1 MERRSVR
8 GESRGRDDDRRPS
21 RDEGRDSGRDSG
33 RRGGRDEGRG
43 GSRFQYQARDSAAV
57 RKRAESGG
65 GKDFD
70 QYIKSDLPAYKA
82 KDKDNNVRFLPAT
95 WPDAEHYGLD
105 IWVHYGIGADDQTY
119 LCAHKMRNE
128 PCPICEERARA
139 QRSGDEDYA
148 KELAPKKRVLVYLV
162 DRDNERDGVHVWAMP
177 TGLDTDIVQVSV
189 DRKTGEA
196 YPIDHPTEG
205 YDVSFSKAGTGKQTK
220 YTGAAIDRRESPLG
234 KQEWLDVAVDHP
246 LPEVLNFFP
255 YDHIKSEFGGS
266 GDHSERNDRRGD
278 DRPERGGRDDRDSG
292 RDSGDRGRSTS
303 REPEQRSSRR
313 SAEPELTW
321 EDVQAMSGQE
331 LEALV
336 EDKNLDVDLNNMGS
350 DEELADAIC
359 DEMRLKQAVVERESR
374 RGRDDDAGS
383 SSTADRLRNMRRR

>member
-8 GESRGRDDDRRPS
+8 GESRGRDDDRPS
-21 RDEGRDSGRDSG
+21 RDSDRSSDRES
-33 RRGGRDEGRG
+33 RRGGREEGRST

-82 KDKDNNVRFLPAT
+82 KDKANNVRFLPAT
-95 WPDAEHYGLD
+95 WQDAEHYGLD

-119 LCAHKMRNE
+119 LCAHKMKNE

-139 QRSGDEDYA
+139 QRSGDEEYA
-148 KELAPKKRVLVYLV
+148 KELAPKKRVLVYLI

-234 KQEWLDVAVDHP
+234 KQAWLDVAIDNP
-246 LPEVLNFFP
+246 LPEVLNYFS

-278 DRPERGGRDDRDSG
+278 DRSERSG
-292 RDSGDRGRSTS
+292 
-303 REPEQRSSRR
+303 REPEERSTRGGDGGGRASRR

-336 EDKNLDVDLNNMGS
+336 DDKRLDVDLNNMGS

-359 DEMRLKQAVVERESR
+359 DELRLEKAKPERESR
-374 RGRDDDAGS
+374 RGRNDDDDS
-383 SSTADRLRNMRRR
+383 SGSTADRLRNMRRR